1 MFLPLKISRI
11 TLSLILA
18 IAIHADEPAATDLF
32 GNDNLSQWWP
42 GNNEQPGKW
51 TIKDG
56 VILRGDAKTGGL
68 NSKVK
73 PFNFDLT
80 FEWKIAEGGNSGIK
94 YRNGLEYQLL
104 DDERHIR
111 GKTPNSS
118 AAALYDLV
126 APIADKPSKPT
137 GQWNTGRIIANGNHL
152 EHWLN
157 GVKVLEIE
165 QQSADWKKRLQAS
178 KYKDKPDF
186 GTKASGFHLQD
197 HGANVHF
204 RKVHLLSLPYSAAPV
219 DLRAE
224 KSKGGGVTRSRPNIV
239 LIMADDIGLGDISHH
254 VRTQLKKDPIVE
266 TPNLDAL
273 ARQSLWFTDGHSA
286 TALCSPT
293 RYCVMSGNNNYRSYA
308 PWGVWGT
315 FRESP
320 FKKGE
325 VTIGT
330 VTRDAGYH
338 TGFVGKWHLGGDFR
352 DIKTGGIFRSTKRG
366 DIVDQVDVTKM
377 LGGGPKDCGFDYD
390 FTLPCGVQGP
400 VYTAYENQEWYPLRK
415 DSKIIF
421 FNKDTAAHP
430 KDVTSKGPGP
440 GDSHWDARELG
451 KIVSQKGSDF
461 IKAAPA
467 DKPFFL
473 YYCTHAVHVPHC
485 PPDEF
490 DGQKIKGTTPSQHLD
505 MIVELDLQVKR
516 LIDALKAKGV
526 YENTLIIFTSDNGG
540 LMVDK
545 ATAAAG
551 HDVAGGFNGSKNSPL
566 EGGHRVPLFAFW
578 KNKITPGTT
587 DEPAINQDML
597 ATFAALL
604 GIEIPADQAQ
614 DSLNLLP
621 LLTGEGTFK
630 QRPWM
635 VQQAG
640 SKKEIIYRKA
650 PWKLII
656 QSNHKRDSFVPKALF
671 NLEKD
676 SAEKGNLLKNPAQK
690 ARVDAMLKEYLGIL
704 NSKERTAPRPS
715 K

>member
-1 MFLPLKISRI
+1 MKPS
-11 TLSLILA
+11 LSLSLVFLISNLGFA
-18 IAIHADEPAATDLF
+18 APAGEP
-32 GNDNLSQWWP
+32 
-42 GNNEQPGKW
+42 
-51 TIKDG
+51 
-56 VILRGDAKTGGL
+56 
-68 NSKVK
+68 
-73 PFNFDLT
+73 
-80 FEWKIAEGGNSGIK
+80 
-94 YRNGLEYQLL
+94 
-104 DDERHIR
+104 
-111 GKTPNSS
+111 SS
-118 AAALYDLV
+118 A
-126 APIADKPSKPT
+126 SS
-137 GQWNTGRIIANGNHL
+137 NT
-152 EHWLN
+152 
-157 GVKVLEIE
+157 
-165 QQSADWKKRLQAS
+165 
-178 KYKDKPDF
+178 
-186 GTKASGFHLQD
+186 
-197 HGANVHF
+197 
-204 RKVHLLSLPYSAAPV
+204 
-219 DLRAE
+219 
-224 KSKGGGVTRSRPNIV
+224 PNIV

-254 VRTQLKKDPIVE
+254 VRTQQKKDPVIE
-266 TPNLDAL
+266 TPNIDAL

-325 VTIGT
+325 ATIGT

-338 TGFVGKWHLGGDFR
+338 TGFVGKWHLGGDF
-352 DIKTGGIFRSTKRG
+352 KKANSNEIFRSQERG
-366 DIVDQVDVTKM
+366 NILPQVDLTKM
-377 LGGGPKDCGFDYD
+377 IGGGPRDCGFHYD

-400 VYTAYENQEWYPLRK
+400 VYTAYENQEWYPLHQ

-421 FNKDTAAHP
+421 FNKDTAPHP

-440 GDSHWDARELG
+440 GDSHWDARKLG
-451 KIVSQKGSDF
+451 KIVSQKGADF
-461 IKAAPA
+461 ITSAPA

-490 DGQKIKGTTPSQHLD
+490 DGQKIKGSTPSKHLD

-516 LIDALKAKGV
+516 LVDALKAKGV
-526 YENTLIIFTSDNGG
+526 YHNTLIIFTSDNGG

-545 ATAAAG
+545 ATAASG
-551 HDVAGGFNGSKNSPL
+551 HHVAGGFNGSKNSPL
-566 EGGHRVPLFAFW
+566 EGGHRVPLFFHW
-578 KNKITPGTT
+578 KDHIKPGTT

-604 GIEIPADQAQ
+604 GTKIPADQAQ

-621 LLTGEGTFK
+621 LLTGKGHFK
-630 QRPWM
+630 QRPWI

-640 SKKEIIYRKA
+640 AKKETFYRNA

-656 QSNHKRDSFVPKALF
+656 QSNHALDSFVPKALF

-676 SAEKGNLLKNPAQK
+676 PAEKNNLLKKPAHK
-690 ARVDAMLKEYLGIL
+690 SRVDQMLKEYLVIL
-704 NSKERTAPRPS
+704 NSRQRTAPR